1 MTARERILKA
11 KGYTYDCGAPDH
23 YSAVLKAQTFRRQ
36 GYFATIVTE
45 QRNGITYYCIYSK
58 KKLQKGIDRTA

>member
-1 MTARERILKA
+1 MTERERRLKA
-11 KGYTYDCGAPDH
+11 KGYTYDCGAADH
-23 YSAVLKAQTFRRQ
+23 YSAVLKARTFRRL

-58 KKLQKGIDRTA
+58 KKVSENT